1 MIARKFCSAKTTL
14 PKPLSGLHV
23 IELEG
28 LAIAPF
34 VGKLL
39 QDYGATVTRVD
50 RLNNKPHYGTTALG
64 HGKRVIQLDLKNEA
78 DKRTFLD
85 MVKNECDVLIDPYRP
100 GKMKKLNL
108 GANRLKC
115 INERLIYTS
124 LTGYG
129 HKGCMASS
137 AGHDINYLS
146 MSGALSMF
154 SGRALVPSTCNNSAQ
169 KSTLLVPIPP
179 VNFLGDFAGAG
190 LTGSFG
196 IMMALYERELTG
208 KGQTVNV
215 SVVDGVN
222 YMTSFFHCLKAE
234 KLWGPTGTNVI
245 DGGAFYYG
253 VYETQNESEFVA
265 VGAIE
270 PHFYNKLVKCLNL
283 DINELPEQ
291 NDVSRWPE
299 MKELFSK
306 IFKSKTRDEWVEICD
321 GTDAC
326 LTPVL
331 TLDEVEAHQNSI
343 ESDMFS
349 FFDGVSTKPTPPVK
363 LVRH

>member
-1 MIARKFCSAKTTL
+1 MITRSFCSAKTKVS
-14 PKPLSGLHV
+14 KPLSSVRV

-39 QDYGATVTRVD
+39 QDYGAKVTRID
-50 RLNNKPHYGTTALG
+50 RLDRKPHYGTTALG
-64 HGKRVIQLDLKNEA
+64 HGKSVIQLDLKNEE
-78 DKRTFLD
+78 DKRTFIG
-85 MVKNECDVLIDPYRP
+85 MVENECDILIDPYRP
-100 GKMKKLNL
+100 KKMEKLGL
-108 GANRLKC
+108 GSNKLRS

-129 HKGCMASS
+129 HEGCMTSS

-154 SGRALVPSTCNNSAQ
+154 SGRASA
-169 KSTLLVPIPP
+169 SDSNLLIPIPP

-196 IMMALYERELTG
+196 IVMALFERELTG
-208 KGQTVNV
+208 KGQNVNV

-222 YMTSFFHCLKAE
+222 YMTSFFHCLKADN
-234 KLWGPTGTNVI
+234 LWGPTGTNMI

-253 VYETQNESEFVA
+253 VYETQNENEFVA

-270 PHFYNKLVKCLNL
+270 PQFYHELVKCLSL
-283 DINELPEQ
+283 DINDLPEQ
-291 NDVSRWPE
+291 NDSSKWPE
-299 MKELFSK
+299 MKELFAK

-331 TLDEVEAHQNSI
+331 TLDEVKAHQNSI
-343 ESDMFS
+343 ESDMFYCY
-349 FFDGVSTKPTPPVK
+349 DGVSKPTPPVK

>member
-1 MIARKFCSAKTTL
+1 MITRSFCSAKTKVS
-14 PKPLSGLHV
+14 KPLSSVRV

-39 QDYGATVTRVD
+39 QDYGATVTRID
-50 RLNNKPHYGTTALG
+50 RLGRKPHYGTTALG
-64 HGKRVIQLDLKNEA
+64 HGKSVISLDLKNEA

-85 MVKNECDVLIDPYRP
+85 MVENECDILIDPYRP
-100 GKMKKLNL
+100 GKMETLNL
-108 GANRLKC
+108 GAKKLKS

-129 HKGCMASS
+129 HEGCMTSS

-154 SGRALVPSTCNNSAQ
+154 SGRASAPGTSD
-169 KSTLLVPIPP
+169 KSTVLIPIPP

-208 KGQTVNV
+208 KGQNVNV

-222 YMTSFFHCLKAE
+222 YMTSFFHCLKADN
-234 KLWGPTGTNVI
+234 LWGPTGTNVI

-253 VYETQNESEFVA
+253 VYETQNENEFVA
-265 VGAIE
+265 IGAIE
-270 PHFYNKLVKCLNL
+270 PQFYNELLKCLKL
-283 DINELPEQ
+283 DVNDLPGQ
-291 NDVSRWPE
+291 NDSSKWPE
-299 MKELFSK
+299 MKELFTK

-331 TLDEVEAHQNSI
+331 TLDEVKAHQNSI
-343 ESDMFS
+343 EGDMFYCY
-349 FFDGVSTKPTPPVK
+349 DGVSKPTPPVK